1 MNWEVCVWRGHQC
14 YLGCFWKEIFFY
26 AKIPVLESL
35 SCVFHLMTFF
45 ILITFLFKIVLLLC
59 WETERW
65 SLWLLFFC
73 LQASPLDIYFDSFY
87 TSHKEMIDKRLE
99 EITSAPVQVDGCYSL
114 HCSLL
119 VSQIFG
125 TNCSCF
131 LIFLISETSGN
142 GLQNMGWSRRRAL
155 CRPQLGSVH
164 KCGTSKGVFNNLVV
178 FLSCAIGLWEVQW
191 PNG

>member
-1 MNWEVCVWRGHQC
+1 MCLEEASVLPRVLLKRDILLCKNPCIRI
-14 YLGCFWKEIFFY
+14 LILCFPLDDFFY
-26 AKIPVLESL
+26 SHNL
-35 SCVFHLMTFF
+35 SVQDCIF
-45 ILITFLFKIVLLLC
+45 IVLRNWKMITL
-59 WETERW
+59 TII
-65 SLWLLFFC
+65 FC
-73 LQASPLDIYFDSFY
+73 LQASPLDICFDSFY
-87 TSHKEMIDKRLE
+87 TSRKEMIDKRLE